1 MMAHGFVSSFHSDVT
16 ESLRFYMDPGKKPT
30 PDMRLDWEFLQER
43 QFLAGPPDHVA
54 EKIHELKE
62 ITGINHL
69 LTNMPGGGG
78 IPNRKILRSLELFGT
93 KVMPQFKELSKKEP
107 VTGS

>member
-16 ESLRFYMDPGKKPT
+16 ESLRAYMDPGEKPT
-30 PDMRLDWEFLQER
+30 SDMQLDWEFLLKR
-43 QFLAGPPDHVA
+43 QFIAGPPDHVV
-54 EKIHELKE
+54 EKIQELKE

-78 IPNRKILRSLELFGT
+78 IPNSKILRSLELFGT
-93 KVMPQFKELSKKEP
+93 KVMPQFKEIPKKES
-107 VTGS
+107 VTAS